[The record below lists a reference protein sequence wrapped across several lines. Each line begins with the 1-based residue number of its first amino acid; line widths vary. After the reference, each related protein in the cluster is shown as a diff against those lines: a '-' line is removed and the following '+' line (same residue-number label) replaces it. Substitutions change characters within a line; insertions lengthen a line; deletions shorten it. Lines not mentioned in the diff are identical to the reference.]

1 MDHEDRGDSRT
12 PGTDFIR
19 AIVARHQEDGTYGA
33 RVETRFPPEPNGYLH
48 IGHAKSIVLNFGLAA
63 ENGGVCHL
71 RFDDTNPLTEDMKYV
86 DSIQDSVRWLGY
98 DWGEHLYFASDH
110 FERLYECA
118 EILIGKGKAYVD
130 EQSEEQIRE
139 GRGTVTKP
147 GSESPY
153 RDRSAEEN
161 LDLFRRM
168 KAGDFEDGTLVLRA
182 KIDMAH
188 PNMIMRD
195 PVLYRIRHAEH
206 YRRGD
211 EWCIYPLYDFTH
223 CLSDAFEDITHSVC
237 TLEFENN
244 REIYDWLLEEVGFQ
258 EPRTHQYE
266 MARLNLDY
274 TVLSKRKLIRL
285 VEEGHVEGWDDPR
298 LPTMAGLRRRG
309 VPPEA
314 IRSFCEMIGVAKADS
329 RVDMGKL
336 EYSIRDY
343 LNYTAPRVMCVLQP
357 LKVVVT
363 NYPEGQVEELDAPYF
378 PRDVGREGS
387 RAVPF
392 SREIYIER
400 DDFQREP
407 QSGFY
412 RLAPGREVRLRYG
425 YFIKCEEVI
434 EDPGTGEVVELRCT
448 YDPETKGGSAPD
460 GRKVKGTIHW
470 VSAEHSLPAEVRLY
484 DRLFRVPDPEDVAEG
499 EDLTS
504 SLNPDSRSVLAGSRI
519 EPSVADDPPGTG
531 YQFERQG
538 YFMPDPVDSTPE
550 ALVFNRTVTLR
561 DTWAKISAAE
571 ADRAVGSSPEGGA
584 GEVDGEA
591 IVAEAGAATAAEE
604 GDDEARRGRGSPGAD
619 ARDRARRK
627 WPELAETRDRYQS
640 ELGLGAENADLLTG
654 SRELAS
660 FFEDA
665 IRDHDNPAG
674 VATWVVNELLREL
687 KERPLEALPFGGA
700 ELGALIRLVDEGTIS
715 HTAAKDVFER
725 MLESGVDPREAVKS
739 LGLEKVADPGALI
752 PLVEGL
758 LAEYP
763 DKAEE
768 YRGGKS
774 GLMGFFVGQIMR
786 ETKGAA
792 DPKVV
797 QDLFAERLG

>member
-1 MDHEDRGDSRT
+1 MDHEDRGERT

-19 AIVARHQEDGTYGA
+19 AIVARHQEDGTYGG

-63 ENGGVCHL
+63 ENGGACHL

-86 DSIQDSVRWLGY
+86 HSIKDSVRWLGY
-98 DWGEHLYFASDH
+98 DWGEHFYFASDH

-118 EILIGKGKAYVD
+118 EILIEKGKAYVD
-130 EQSEEQIRE
+130 EQSEEEIRE
-139 GRGTVTKP
+139 GRGTVTRP
-147 GSESPY
+147 GTESPY
-153 RDRSAEEN
+153 RYRSPEEN

-168 KAGDFEDGTLVLRA
+168 KAGEFEDGTLVLRA

-211 EWCIYPLYDFTH
+211 AWCIYPLYDFTH
-223 CLSDAFEDITHSVC
+223 CLSDAFEDITHSIC

-244 REIYDWLLEEVGFQ
+244 REIYDWLLEEVGFP

-274 TVLSKRKLIRL
+274 TVLSKRKLLRL
-285 VEEGHVEGWDDPR
+285 VEEGHVEGWDEPR
-298 LPTMAGLRRRG
+298 MPTIAGLRRRG

-329 RVDMGKL
+329 RVDIGKL

-363 NYPEGQVEELDAPYF
+363 NYPEGQVEELEAPYF

-392 SREIYIER
+392 SRELYIER
-400 DDFQREP
+400 DDFQKEP
-407 QSGFY
+407 QKGFY
-412 RLAPGREVRLRYG
+412 RLAPDGEVRLRYG

-434 EDPGTGEVVELRCT
+434 EDPETGEVVELRCT
-448 YDPETKGGSAPD
+448 YDPETRGGSAPG

-470 VSAEHSLPAEVRLY
+470 VSADHSLPAEVRLY
-484 DRLFRVPDPEDVAEG
+484 DRLFRVPDPEDVADG
-499 EDLTS
+499 EDFIS
-504 SLNPDSRSVLAGSRI
+504 SLNPDSKVVLAGCRI
-519 EPSVADDPPGTG
+519 EPSVAEDPPGTG

-538 YFMPDPVDSTPE
+538 YFMPDSEESTPD

-561 DTWAKISAAE
+561 DTWAKISAAK
-571 ADRAVGSSPEGGA
+571 ADRQVDSAAGEGA
-584 GEVDGEA
+584 GEVGDEA
-591 IVAEAGAATAAEE
+591 VASPVKEGEE
-604 GDDEARRGRGSPGAD
+604 GEARRRRGSPGAE
-619 ARDRARRK
+619 ARGGARKK
-627 WPELAETRDRYQS
+627 WPELAEMRVRYES
-640 ELGLGAENADLLTG
+640 ELGLGAEDADLLTG

-674 VATWVVNELLREL
+674 VARWVVNELLREL
-687 KERPLEALPFGGA
+687 KERPVDELPFAGA
-700 ELGALIRLVDEGTIS
+700 ELGELIRLVDSGTVS
-715 HTAAKDVFER
+715 HTAAKNVFQR
-725 MLESGVDPREAVKS
+725 MLESGVDPREAVES
-739 LGLEKVADPGALI
+739 MGLEKVGDLETLI
-752 PLVEGL
+752 PLVERL
-758 LAEYP
+758 LAEHP
-763 DKAEE
+763 DKAAE

-774 GLMGFFVGQIMR
+774 GLMGFFVGQVMR
-786 ETKGAA
+786 ETTGAA

-797 QDLFAERLG
+797 QDLFRERLG